1 MFRWERRER
10 ERGGIVEWLG
20 RKWSCEKR
28 EFIYLFLSFSYRRSI
43 IFFFFFFGFKVKSEF
58 LLFIYLGN
66 ADMENCGEFKGFGYI
81 YIYIHIKDLELF
93 KNDRSDFIL
102 YEDFS
107 IANKAS
113 LYIQVD

>member
-1 MFRWERRER
+1 MKLWEES
-10 ERGGIVEWLG
+10 L
-20 RKWSCEKR
+20 
-28 EFIYLFLSFSYRRSI
+28 FIYFWVLVIEEVLS
-43 IFFFFFFGFKVKSEF
+43 FFFFFFGFKVKSEF

-113 LYIQVD
+113 LYI

>member
-1 MFRWERRER
+1 
-10 ERGGIVEWLG
+10 
-20 RKWSCEKR
+20 
-28 EFIYLFLSFSYRRSI
+28 
-43 IFFFFFFGFKVKSEF
+43 
-58 LLFIYLGN
+58 
-66 ADMENCGEFKGFGYI
+66 MENYGEFKGFGYI
-81 YIYIHIKDLELF
+81 YIYIYINIKDLELF

>member
-1 MFRWERRER
+1 MLTWK
-10 ERGGIVEWLG
+10 IVESSKAL
-20 RKWSCEKR
+20 
-28 EFIYLFLSFSYRRSI
+28 
-43 IFFFFFFGFKVKSEF
+43 V
-58 LLFIYLGN
+58 
-66 ADMENCGEFKGFGYI
+66 I